1 MGPCRA
7 QEAFHGASGMQGPIA
22 PVDRSNLSKASE
34 QFAPDEQ
41 DTTEDTEILDLPV
54 RTADEKDCR
63 S

>member
-1 MGPCRA
+1 
-7 QEAFHGASGMQGPIA
+7 MQGPIA

-54 RTADEKDCR
+54 RTAGEKDCR